1 MFALYDIVVLR
12 EDDPEAG
19 VKAGTEGT
27 VVDIQDGGKA
37 CTVEFFDENGDMI
50 EDALFKDYLP
60 EQLKKKTSADWPAF
74 SYPLFQ
80 MEQASPSGGVFFII
94 FSRTRPATRRDREG
108 RGSRHI
114 NSGERNTY
122 RL

>member
-37 CTVEFFDENGDMI
+37 YTVEFFDENGDTI
-50 EDALFKDYLP
+50 EALFKDYLP
-60 EQLKKKTSADWPAF
+60 EQRKKK
-74 SYPLFQ
+74 
-80 MEQASPSGGVFFII
+80 
-94 FSRTRPATRRDREG
+94 
-108 RGSRHI
+108 
-114 NSGERNTY
+114 
-122 RL
+122 

>member
-27 VVDIQDGGKA
+27 VVDIQDGGKVY
-37 CTVEFFDENGDMI
+37 TVEFFDENGDTI

-60 EQLKKKTSADWPAF
+60 EQLKKK
-74 SYPLFQ
+74 
-80 MEQASPSGGVFFII
+80 
-94 FSRTRPATRRDREG
+94 
-108 RGSRHI
+108 
-114 NSGERNTY
+114 
-122 RL
+122 

>member
-27 VVDIQDGGKA
+27 VVYIQGNGEA
-37 CTVEFFDENGDMI
+37 YTVEFFDENGDTI

-60 EQLKKKTSADWPAF
+60 EQRKKK
-74 SYPLFQ
+74 
-80 MEQASPSGGVFFII
+80 
-94 FSRTRPATRRDREG
+94 
-108 RGSRHI
+108 
-114 NSGERNTY
+114 
-122 RL
+122 